1 MTLDQAA
8 IFFTASIL
16 IMLGFIVVCAGI
28 VTINNML
35 AKFWKPVRLFTAD
48 SFQINPPLTGRF
60 ATNEELA
67 NIAPEFKKP
76 NK

>member
-16 IMLGFIVVCAGI
+16 TMLGFIVVCAGM
-28 VTINNML
+28 VAINNML
-35 AKFWKPVRLFTAD
+35 AKFWKPVKLFTPD
-48 SFQINPPLTGRF
+48 SFQINPNRIGRF

-67 NIAPEFKKP
+67 NITPELKNP